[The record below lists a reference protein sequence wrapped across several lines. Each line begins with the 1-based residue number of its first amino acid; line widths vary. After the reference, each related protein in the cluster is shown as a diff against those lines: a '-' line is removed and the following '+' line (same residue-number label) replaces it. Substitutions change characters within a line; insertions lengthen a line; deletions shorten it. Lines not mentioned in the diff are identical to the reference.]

1 VLGRANRARRQPA
14 APRQRLR
21 ISPDH
26 AARQPRSACLAA
38 TGNEQISTIDLIGP
52 RFLLLAGPKGD
63 AWRHAAKKGELVLP
77 GEEAMSFV
85 PISLADDRVE
95 KSAEKSGFGADVIEI
110 EVAGAVVRARSG
122 IDLGFLSSVLR
133 AIRLSI

>member
-1 VLGRANRARRQPA
+1 MVDTEVETKGRFQRVEVLVGSKRRREWSVEAKGRIVADSLKSGEGVSEVARRHG
-14 APRQRLR
+14 LR
-21 ISPDH
+21 P
-26 AARQPRSACLAA
+26 QQL
-38 TGNEQISTIDLIGP
+38 
-52 RFLLLAGPKGD
+52 F

>member
-1 VLGRANRARRQPA
+1 MVDTEVETKGRFQRVEVLVGSKRRREWSVEAKGRIVADSLKSGEGVSEVARRYG
-14 APRQRLR
+14 LR
-21 ISPDH
+21 P
-26 AARQPRSACLAA
+26 QQL
-38 TGNEQISTIDLIGP
+38 
-52 RFLLLAGPKGD
+52 F

-85 PISLADDRVE
+85 PISVADERVE

>member
-1 VLGRANRARRQPA
+1 LKSGEGVSEVARRHG
-14 APRQRLR
+14 LR
-21 ISPDH
+21 P
-26 AARQPRSACLAA
+26 QQL
-38 TGNEQISTIDLIGP
+38 
-52 RFLLLAGPKGD
+52 F